1 LGKKWKYNVSAIVFG
16 SSAPLCGFFIRNRQ
30 LIRAL
35 SMLNLSVD
43 IVEFGFKD
51 RGTHKK
57 PEDSELDNIQRF
69 ILPCVSQRPTRHS
82 TYSPLR
88 QLAFQLESL
97 KIVSLAGILRR
108 SHIVM
113 FTSCLQIMPALVSRI
128 MGAKIILD
136 INDVNSR
143 VALRT
148 QNPTTRTIHYLLWRP
163 IESLCCSLAN
173 IVIVNKEDEGD
184 FLNRFMSVNQS
195 KIFVL
200 KTCLE
205 ENQNLN
211 NAQLELE
218 VSKFHFGK
226 EKVVLFLSNMSTFM
240 NIRSA
245 KYIINELAPS
255 LYKLDEFK
263 DVEFVLAGIGSDT
276 LQPLTSN
283 VMITG
288 TLSQA
293 AVDAL
298 VNRADICIDPAI
310 ISGGIKTKIQHYLQK
325 GKVIITTPSG
335 AEGINLYGRKDVAF
349 LKPRIE
355 DFEKTLKHALRELT
369 QLKKLAANNR
379 DIYEKQFSWKTFF
392 NQIQKLMEKIDKT
405 NNQH

>member
-1 LGKKWKYNVSAIVFG
+1 
-16 SSAPLCGFFIRNRQ
+16 
-30 LIRAL
+30 
-35 SMLNLSVD
+35 MLNLSVD
-43 IVEFGFKD
+43 IVELGFKD
-51 RGTHKK
+51 EGTHKI
-57 PEDSELDNIQRF
+57 PEDSELSNIQRF
-69 ILPCVSQRPTRHS
+69 TLPCVSQTPTKNPVYSPTR
-82 TYSPLR
+82 TLR
-88 QLAFQLESL
+88 QLAFQVESL
-97 KIVSLAGILRR
+97 KIVSLAKILRR
-108 SHIVM
+108 SHIVL

-148 QNPTTRTIHYLLWRP
+148 QNPTTRTIHYFLWRP
-163 IESLCCSLAN
+163 IESLCCRLAN
-173 IVIVNKEDEGD
+173 IVIVNKEEEGD
-184 FLNRFMSVNQS
+184 FLNRRMNVNQS

-205 ENQNLN
+205 ENQDLN
-211 NAQLELE
+211 NTQLELE
-218 VSKFHFGK
+218 VNKFHFGK
-226 EKVVLFLSNMSTFM
+226 KKVVLFLSNMSTFM

-255 LYKLDEFK
+255 LHKLDEFK

-283 VMITG
+283 VMVTG

-293 AVDAL
+293 AVNAL

-355 DFEKTLKHALRELT
+355 DFEKTLKYALREST
-369 QLKKLAANNR
+369 QLKKLATNNR